1 MNTEINDGGPAFP
14 IPESDY
20 EDGRTGMTLRDYF
33 AGQALAGILAGPIVS
48 QCRGGEAAEA
58 SYNLAD
64 DMIEVKT
71 KGSVS

>member
-1 MNTEINDGGPAFP
+1 MNTEINDGGPAYP
-14 IPESDY
+14 ITYQSYCPY
-20 EDGRTGMTLRDYF
+20 TGMTLRDYF